1 MKKLVS
7 MIIMLVIIM
16 TMVSYT
22 SAASNTYSV
31 NMYLENT
38 EYKQGDTIYIPVKI
52 QDIDIDQG
60 VVSFS
65 TIINYD
71 KNIFE
76 TVRLEKADEW
86 LEPTLVEDM
95 IHSTRESMQP
105 AKEDQE
111 IMTLV
116 LKVKDY
122 AKLGET
128 QIELSGF
135 EVSDTENTIENDG
148 AAVSVE
154 IVQGNN
160 LQSQEQQIQNEKPK
174 ANIQVPLIIGDT
186 VTLIIILLV
195 VYYVDKKK
203 EK

>member
-1 MKKLVS
+1 MKKFVS
-7 MIIMLVIIM
+7 MIIMLFIIM

-38 EYKQGDTIYIPVKI
+38 EYKQGATIYIPVKI

-71 KNIFE
+71 KNVFE

-86 LEPTLVEDM
+86 LDPTLVEDM

-148 AAVSVE
+148 VAVSVE
-154 IVQGNN
+154 IVEGDKYTPTE
-160 LQSQEQQIQNEKPK
+160 SVQNEKPK
-174 ANIQVPLIIGDT
+174 ANIQVPLIIGVT
-186 VTLIIILLV
+186 VTLIIILLI
-195 VYYVDKKK
+195 VYYVGKKK
-203 EK
+203 NK